1 MENTKP
7 EVPVNP
13 EKKPNETGAVNVDG
27 FLKIFDPNTKKVFT
41 EQKA

>member
-7 EVPVNP
+7 EVPVNS